1 MADKQNISLQ
11 LDAHRVSLSIAP
23 EQEPFYR
30 EGAKMLNTRYA
41 YYKRVLP
48 QASAEQLWM
57 YVALEVAVSLHSDA
71 REKDIQPIDDRIRTL
86 NSMIEEVLHA
96 TVKDNE
102 QP

>member
-11 LDAHRVSLSIAP
+11 LDAHRVALSIDPA
-23 EQEPFYR
+23 QEPFYR
-30 EGAKMLNTRYA
+30 EGARLLNTRYA

-71 REKDIQPIDDRIRTL
+71 RDKDLQPVEDKVRAL
-86 NSMIEEVLHA
+86 NSLIEQALG
-96 TVKDNE
+96 N
-102 QP
+102 